1 MPHCV
6 FRYCCIAGE
15 LQGLDEDELEDG
27 LGHGINSE
35 CFSGIL
41 KRLHAMCLSLRG
53 SAVFKASPLATVT
66 SLDFISVP
74 VELRQWNS
82 TSTQS
87 SSSRSISPP
96 SRNGHAR
103 DKWQTDDLRSIG
115 AGKHFFLV

>member
-15 LQGLDEDELEDG
+15 LQEWDDDELEDG

-35 CFSGIL
+35 CFSRIL

-53 SAVFKASPLATVT
+53 SAVFQASPLAAVT

-74 VELRQWNS
+74 VELRQLNA

-87 SSSRSISPP
+87 SGSRSISPP
-96 SRNGHAR
+96 SRKVHAR
-103 DKWQTDDLRSIG
+103 DNCQTEDLRSIG